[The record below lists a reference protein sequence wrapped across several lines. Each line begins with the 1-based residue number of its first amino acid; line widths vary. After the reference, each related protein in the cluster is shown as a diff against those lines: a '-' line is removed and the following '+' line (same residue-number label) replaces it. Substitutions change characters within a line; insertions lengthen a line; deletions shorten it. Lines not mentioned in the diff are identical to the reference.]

1 MMLGLRLLD
10 VGVDATSFGQR
21 HGLGLETHFGEQI
34 ARMLELGM
42 LERTDRGVRL
52 TPRGMMLANDVAAA
66 FL

>member
-10 VGVDATSFGQR
+10 VGIDATAFAQR
-21 HGLGLETHFGEQI
+21 HGLALDAHFGEPI